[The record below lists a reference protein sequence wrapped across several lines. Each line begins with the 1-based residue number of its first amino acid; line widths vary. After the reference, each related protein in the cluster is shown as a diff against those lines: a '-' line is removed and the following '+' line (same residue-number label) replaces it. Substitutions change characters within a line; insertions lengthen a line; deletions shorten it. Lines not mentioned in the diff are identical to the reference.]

1 MRRSM
6 PRLEKRG
13 RVKGFSKV
21 YRDIGRYRQILKVL
35 AKYGFDDLISSVKR
49 RWRAPKGIKDLGRAE
64 RARLALQELGPTFIK
79 LGQMLSMRPDL
90 ITPEFAEEFKKLQD
104 EVPPCD
110 FEEIK
115 GVLEEELKAPLESK
129 FSRFDPLPIAAAS
142 LAQVHK
148 AEINGEPVAVKV
160 QRPGIRR
167 VIETD
172 IDILLQ
178 IAGIVKRRLGDEAP
192 FDPVGIVNEFA
203 KSIYR
208 ELDFT
213 REANNMLR
221 FARNFQNDPTVYV
234 PKVYWE
240 LTTRRVL
247 TMEFVD
253 GIKISDVERF
263 ESLGLDRRT
272 VALNGAKAVLKEI
285 FEHGFFHADP
295 HPGNIF
301 VIKGNV
307 IVPVDFG
314 MVGRL
319 TSKEMESLGR
329 LLTGMVYKDAG
340 LIVRTLYQ
348 LGMLEETRDTDELE
362 RDISDFLDRYYK
374 RPLYQ
379 LDMRAIM
386 DELMWI
392 VRSHR
397 VKVPSSYTLMLRALV
412 TMEGVG
418 RLLDPQFDMFAL
430 AKPYVLRMTARKLSP
445 SRLAKEAMELARD
458 SLDLVR
464 SLPIDAR
471 VISARLK
478 KGNLRI
484 TVEWERLNIFLTE
497 LNRSVNRLTFGL
509 ITAALVVASA
519 IVMHS
524 SGGASTLG
532 GIGLAISSILGL
544 WLLITIIR
552 SGGL

>member
-1 MRRSM
+1 
-6 PRLEKRG
+6 
-13 RVKGFSKV
+13 VKGFSKV

>member
-1 MRRSM
+1 M
-6 PRLEKRG
+6 EKRG

>member
-1 MRRSM
+1 
-6 PRLEKRG
+6 
-13 RVKGFSKV
+13 VKGFSRV

-35 AKYGFDDLISSVKR
+35 VKYGFGDLVSSVKR
-49 RWRAPKGIKDLGRAE
+49 RWRVPKGIKELERAE

-104 EVPPCD
+104 RVPPCD
-110 FEEIK
+110 FEEVK
-115 GVLEEELKAPLESK
+115 GVLEEELKAPLESR

-148 AEINGEPVAVKV
+148 AELNGEPVAVKV
-160 QRPGIRR
+160 QRPGIRK

-178 IAGIVKRRLGDEAP
+178 IAGIAKRRLGDEAP

-213 REANNMLR
+213 GEANNMLR
-221 FARNFQNDPTVYV
+221 FARNFQNDPTIYV
-234 PKVYWE
+234 PKVYRE
-240 LTTRRVL
+240 LTTGRVL

-272 VALNGAKAVLKEI
+272 VALNGAKAVLKEV

-319 TSKEMESLGR
+319 TPEEMESLGR
-329 LLTGMVYKDAG
+329 LLAGMVYKDAG

-348 LGMLEETRDTDELE
+348 LGMLEETRDTDELK

-430 AKPYVLRMTARKLSP
+430 AKPYVLRMTARKLNP
-445 SRLAKEAMELARD
+445 SRLAKEAMEFAQD

-471 VISARLK
+471 VISAKLK
-478 KGNLRI
+478 KGNLKI
-484 TVEWERLNIFLTE
+484 TAEWERLNIFLTE

-524 SGGASTLG
+524 RGGASTLG

>member
-1 MRRSM
+1 MQH
-6 PRLEKRG
+6 LEKRG
-13 RVKGFSKV
+13 KVKGFSRI

-35 AKYGFDDLISSVKR
+35 VKYGFGDLVSSVKR
-49 RWRAPKGIKDLGRAE
+49 RWRAPKEIKELERAE

-104 EVPPCD
+104 MVPPCD
-110 FEEIK
+110 FEEVK
-115 GVLEEELKAPLESK
+115 GVLEEELKAPLETR

-148 AEINGEPVAVKV
+148 AELKNEPVAVKV

-178 IAGIVKRRLGDEAP
+178 IAGIAKRRLGDEAP

-221 FARNFQNDPTVYV
+221 FAQNFQNDPTVYV
-234 PKVYWE
+234 PKVYRE
-240 LTTRRVL
+240 LTTGRVL

-272 VALNGAKAVLKEI
+272 VALNGAKAVLKEV

-301 VIKGNV
+301 VIEGNV

-319 TSKEMESLGR
+319 TPEEMESLGR
-329 LLTGMVYKDAG
+329 LLAGMVYKDAG

-348 LGMLEETRDTDELE
+348 LGMLEETRDTDELK

-430 AKPYVLRMTARKLSP
+430 AKPYVLRMTARKLNP
-445 SRLAKEAMELARD
+445 SRLAKEAMEFAQD

-471 VISARLK
+471 VISAKLK
-478 KGNLRI
+478 KGNLKI
-484 TVEWERLNIFLTE
+484 TAEWERLSIFLTE
-497 LNRSVNRLTFGL
+497 LSRSVNRLTFGL

-524 SGGASTLG
+524 RGGASTLG

>member
-1 MRRSM
+1 M

-35 AKYGFDDLISSVKR
+35 AKYGFGDLISSVKR
-49 RWRAPKGIKDLGRAE
+49 RWRAPKGIKELGRAE

-90 ITPEFAEEFKKLQD
+90 ITPEFGEEFKKRQD

-430 AKPYVLRMTARKLSP
+430 AKPYVLRMTARKPVSYTHLT
-445 SRLAKEAMELARD
+445 
-458 SLDLVR
+458 
-464 SLPIDAR
+464 LPT
-471 VISARLK
+471 
-478 KGNLRI
+478 N
-484 TVEWERLNIFLTE
+484 
-497 LNRSVNRLTFGL
+497 
-509 ITAALVVASA
+509 
-519 IVMHS
+519 
-524 SGGASTLG
+524 
-532 GIGLAISSILGL
+532 
-544 WLLITIIR
+544 
-552 SGGL
+552 

>member
-1 MRRSM
+1 MQH
-6 PRLEKRG
+6 LEKRG
-13 RVKGFSKV
+13 KVKGFSRV

-35 AKYGFDDLISSVKR
+35 AKYGFGDLISSVKR
-49 RWRAPKGIKDLGRAE
+49 RWRAPKGIKELERAE

-104 EVPPCD
+104 RVPPCD
-110 FEEIK
+110 FEEVK
-115 GVLEEELKAPLESK
+115 GVLEEELKAPLESR

-148 AEINGEPVAVKV
+148 AELKGEPVAVKV

-178 IAGIVKRRLGDEAP
+178 IAGIAKRRLGDEAP

-221 FARNFQNDPTVYV
+221 FAQNFQNDPTVYV
-234 PKVYWE
+234 PKVYRE
-240 LTTRRVL
+240 LTTGRVL

-272 VALNGAKAVLKEI
+272 VALNGAKAVLKEV

-319 TSKEMESLGR
+319 TPEEMESLGR
-329 LLTGMVYKDAG
+329 LLAGMVYKDAG

-348 LGMLEETRDTDELE
+348 LGMLEETRDTDELK

-430 AKPYVLRMTARKLSP
+430 AKPYVLRMTARKLNP
-445 SRLAKEAMELARD
+445 SRLAKEAMEFAQD

-471 VISARLK
+471 VISAKLK
-478 KGNLRI
+478 KGNLKI
-484 TVEWERLNIFLTE
+484 TAEWERLNIFLTE

-524 SGGASTLG
+524 RGGASTLG

>member
-1 MRRSM
+1 M
-6 PRLEKRG
+6 
-13 RVKGFSKV
+13 KGFSRV

-35 AKYGFDDLISSVKR
+35 VKYGFGDLVSSVKR
-49 RWRAPKGIKDLGRAE
+49 RWRVPKGIKELERAE

-104 EVPPCD
+104 RVPPCD
-110 FEEIK
+110 FEEVK
-115 GVLEEELKAPLESK
+115 GVLEEELKAPLESR

-148 AEINGEPVAVKV
+148 AELNGEPVAVKV
-160 QRPGIRR
+160 QRPGIRK

-178 IAGIVKRRLGDEAP
+178 IAGIAKRRLGDEAP

-213 REANNMLR
+213 GEANNMLR
-221 FARNFQNDPTVYV
+221 FARNFQNDPTIYV
-234 PKVYWE
+234 PKVYRE
-240 LTTRRVL
+240 LTTGRVL

-272 VALNGAKAVLKEI
+272 VALNGAKAVLKEV

-319 TSKEMESLGR
+319 TPEEMESLGR
-329 LLTGMVYKDAG
+329 LLAGMVYKDAG

-348 LGMLEETRDTDELE
+348 LGMLEETRDTDELK

-430 AKPYVLRMTARKLSP
+430 AKPYVLRMTARKLNP
-445 SRLAKEAMELARD
+445 SRLAKEAMEFAQD

-471 VISARLK
+471 VISAKLK
-478 KGNLRI
+478 KGNLKI
-484 TVEWERLNIFLTE
+484 TAEWERLNIFLTE

-524 SGGASTLG
+524 RGGASTLG